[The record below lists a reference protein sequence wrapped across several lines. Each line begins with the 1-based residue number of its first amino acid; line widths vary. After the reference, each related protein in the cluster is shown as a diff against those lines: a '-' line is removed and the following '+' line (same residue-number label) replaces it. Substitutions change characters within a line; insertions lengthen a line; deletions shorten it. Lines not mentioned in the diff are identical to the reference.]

1 VSINLSSMQFR
12 QPNLVEMVLQ
22 ALTLF
27 AVDPAHLELE
37 LTESVVMSDVEAS
50 IATLGGLK
58 ALGLNI
64 SIDDFGTGYSS
75 LSYLMHYPF
84 DYIKIDRSFIRDMMH
99 NRDHAVLTNAIVTM
113 ARSLK
118 LGVVAEGVE
127 TPEQLARVRE
137 MGCDE
142 IQGFYF
148 SQAVSAT
155 LFSAVVADINA
166 AATAATRH

>member
-1 VSINLSSMQFR
+1 
-12 QPNLVEMVLQ
+12 
-22 ALTLF
+22 
-27 AVDPAHLELE
+27 
-37 LTESVVMSDVEAS
+37 
-50 IATLGGLK
+50 
-58 ALGLNI
+58 
-64 SIDDFGTGYSS
+64 
-75 LSYLMHYPF
+75 
-84 DYIKIDRSFIRDMMH
+84 
-99 NRDHAVLTNAIVTM
+99 
-113 ARSLK
+113 
-118 LGVVAEGVE
+118 VE